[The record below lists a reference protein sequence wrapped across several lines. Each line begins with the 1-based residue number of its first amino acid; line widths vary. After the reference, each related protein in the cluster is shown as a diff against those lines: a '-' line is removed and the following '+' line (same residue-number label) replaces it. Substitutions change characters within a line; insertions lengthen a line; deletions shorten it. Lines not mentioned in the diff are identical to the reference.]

1 MKEAT
6 DRRDTFNTSPGESEA
21 SQQSGGPQWGGGGG
35 DGVGGVGLLGAYS
48 PSSSSHSVYELQ
60 RKELGSFLLASFL
73 ISFSPPLFPLS
84 LYLLSILFARML
96 HKMLRAL
103 RPPAVCTFLAVFVRS
118 RGGH

>member
-35 DGVGGVGLLGAYS
+35 TGGVVGGAYS

-84 LYLLSILFARML
+84 LYLLSILFVRML